1 MSDEKTSEQA
11 NNLSRAVSRTRGGWR
26 CSTEVV
32 TKGPQWMI
40 HENLVRLHVLL
51 GFPFQGIKVN
61 GVCLYKTVYTRQDL
75 PLVCLSLCISKQ
87 SDSTLWGKA
96 FALRKN

>member
-40 HENLVRLHVLL
+40 HENLARLQVLL
-51 GFPFQGIKVN
+51 GFPFQGILVN
-61 GVCLYKTVYTRQDL
+61 GACLYKLSIQIIPDRTCL
-75 PLVCLSLCISKQ
+75 LVVFLFVFLSNLIQLSGVR
-87 SDSTLWGKA
+87 L
-96 FALRKN
+96 LL